1 MVTPPR
7 ISPSDELKCGQPAA
21 GRVSPF
27 IPRISKHFELPIH
40 VGKWISAWDTPEFM
54 PGEAAHHMRVD
65 DYVVGLVVGGKARA
79 YPLWITDN
87 YHVIND
93 HLQGVPIVFT
103 TCERCQS
110 GAAYLAERDGQR
122 VKFAACGMSNASL
135 IMTDRVENASIW
147 LHYEGVCIAGE
158 RVGEFLTQDPT
169 FHTTWDCWRE
179 WHPES
184 DVMLAPVDRHHRD
197 ARHGHAREEYFSR
210 PGMDRPL
217 VSTISGPPN
226 DEYPEHEMV
235 LGINVDKGIRAYPL
249 LEVKRN
255 GGVVEDMMGDHPI
268 VILAGPRPEDV
279 TMAAYSRLLE
289 GGTLSFRHNADHF
302 VDSETGSLWN
312 IEGKAV
318 DGPLQGNRLN
328 PVRSHYV
335 RWHAWVYPHSRADLY
350 RSPEPLLR
358 YPAVKPGFDTSSFE
372 PLLKG
377 LSQLSREIRIEGPIV
392 RLRLP
397 HEVESGLG
405 IRVGED
411 RLNLY
416 LFQSVEA
423 AEDYTALEGAWTCTP
438 LHPRWERKCSR
449 RTGRFVLASDPE
461 SLYVDP
467 FQIVRIPDSE
477 IQWADLVRDEE
488 LVQVWSRQVA
498 PADPSL
504 PNFTRLLEHLRK
516 ARFDIVEVAF
526 LPHSQ
531 LRVGSV
537 NALGATVNADRFAIY
552 KCPDPELAERVR
564 SEFRHAIQVGR
575 FVFRSIPVDMYKDPF
590 YEIGEYPDPEI
601 RWSKLLEQ
609 RSFVTTVQQALEEC

>member
-1 MVTPPR
+1 
-7 ISPSDELKCGQPAA
+7 
-21 GRVSPF
+21 
-27 IPRISKHFELPIH
+27 
-40 VGKWISAWDTPEFM
+40 
-54 PGEAAHHMRVD
+54 MRGD
-65 DYVVGLVVGGKARA
+65 DYVVGLVVEGKARA

-93 HLQGVPIVFT
+93 VLHGVPIVFT

-110 GAAYLAERDGQR
+110 GAAYWAERNGQR

-135 IMTDRVENASIW
+135 VMTDRVENTSIW
-147 LHYEGVCIAGE
+147 LHYEGVCIGGE
-158 RVGEFLTQDPT
+158 RMGEFLTQIPT
-169 FHTTWDCWRE
+169 FHTTWNSWRE

-210 PGMDRPL
+210 PGMDRSL

-226 DEYPEHEMV
+226 EAYPEHEMV
-235 LGINVDKGIRAYPL
+235 LGINVDQGMRAYPL

-268 VILAGPRPEDV
+268 AVFAGPRLEDA
-279 TMAAYSRLLE
+279 TMAAYSRLL
-289 GGTLSFRHNADHF
+289 GGKNLSFRHDTDHF

-318 DGPLQGNRLN
+318 DGPLRGKRLN

-335 RWHAWVYPHSRADLY
+335 RWHAWVYPHSQTDLY
-350 RSPEPLLR
+350 RSPETLPR

-377 LSQLSREIRIEGPIV
+377 LSQLDREIRIEGPIV

-405 IRVGED
+405 IRVGAD

-416 LFQSVEA
+416 FFQSVGA
-423 AEDYTALEGAWTCTP
+423 AEDYTALEGGWTCTP

-449 RTGRFVLASDPE
+449 RAGRFVLESDPE

-467 FQIVRIPDSE
+467 FQIVRLPDSE
-477 IQWADLVRDEE
+477 IQWSDLVKEEE
-488 LVQVWSRQVA
+488 LVQVWSRYVDA
-498 PADPSL
+498 GGPAQA
-504 PNFTRLLEHLRK
+504 NFTHLLEHLRK
-516 ARFDIVEVAF
+516 ARFDIIEVAF

-552 KCPDPELAERVR
+552 KCPDPGLAERVR
-564 SEFRHAIQVGR
+564 AEFRHAIQVGR

-609 RSFVTTVQQALEEC
+609 QSFVTTVQQALEEC